1 MNYEQN
7 GDTSQTLDPQTP
19 YGTDEGIIA
28 GQGAKTKNF
37 EQQLLLAAIAQARAW
52 LAKFGKTGKG
62 IFILDAGHG
71 GIDQPSS
78 APPNDY
84 STARPPTSGK
94 FFDHA
99 QRDSRGKPI
108 IKDGKRVLQTYEG
121 KPAEFHHIG
130 FFYEGVENRIYCL
143 ALRAALAP
151 LVDKG
156 EICLINSHHPIFD
169 NSLENRVAIAN
180 AIFDEVR
187 AYNRANKTKL
197 FVHFHSLHFNAA
209 STTTAQGNC
218 IFTSVGQ
225 TKSDE
230 IAEVIL
236 KKRLL
241 VFPEWRTQKLTGVR
255 VKTDDGDL
263 DHEEAFYV
271 LRKTKPTA
279 NLEENGFFVNYPE
292 TCLIHYSA
300 DYKQRVILST
310 AHGLAEYFG
319 LSANL
324 LPPLPIR

>member
-1 MNYEQN
+1 MTYNQN
-7 GDTSQTLDPQTP
+7 NELSQTEDSPIDT
-19 YGTDEGIIA
+19 
-28 GQGAKTKNF
+28 AKAPARNLSKT
-37 EQQLLLAAIAQARAW
+37 EQALLATATAQATAW

-62 IFILDAGHG
+62 IFIIDAGHG

-84 STARPPTSGK
+84 ATARSPTFGK

-99 QRDSRGKPI
+99 QRGANGRI
-108 IKDGKRVLQTYEG
+108 IIANGKRVLQMYEG
-121 KPAEFHHIG
+121 KPAEFHHNG
-130 FFYEGVENRIYCL
+130 FFYEGVENREYCF
-143 ALRAALAP
+143 ALRAAFAP

-156 EICLINSHHPIFD
+156 EICLINSHHAIID
-169 NSLENRVAIAN
+169 NGLQNRVDIAN
-180 AIFDEVR
+180 AIFDQVR

-209 STTTAQGNC
+209 SNTTAQGNC

-230 IAEVIL
+230 IAEAIL
-236 KKRLL
+236 KNRLL
-241 VFPEWRTQKLTGVR
+241 VFPAWRTQQLTGVR
-255 VKTDDGDL
+255 VRTDDGDL
-263 DHEEAFYV
+263 DHEANFKV
-271 LRKTKPTA
+271 LADTNCTA
-279 NLEENGFFVNYPE
+279 NLEENGFFTNYPE

-324 LPPLPIR
+324 LRPLPTR

>member
-7 GDTSQTLDPQTP
+7 GDTLQTLDPQTP

-28 GQGAKTKNF
+28 GQGAKAKNF
-37 EQQLLLAAIAQARAW
+37 EQQLLLAAIAQVRAW
-52 LAKFGKTGKG
+52 LAKFGKTGEG
-62 IFILDAGHG
+62 FFILDAGHG

-84 STARPPTSGK
+84 STGRELRGK

-236 KKRLL
+236 KK
-241 VFPEWRTQKLTGVR
+241 WRTQRLTGVR

-263 DHEEAFYV
+263 DHEAAFYV
-271 LRKTKPTA
+271 LRETKPTA

-300 DYKQRVILST
+300 DYKKRVILST